1 MSSGDLKQHII
12 FIVLVLPPY
21 YNYIFYRYTNLRF
34 RNILE
39 LVCSL
44 WCCCVQWQNHYHTW
58 RKQLMSIGLGVWC
71 LTPLS
76 TIFMSVIL
84 WRSFLLVEET
94 GVPWEK
100 KITDLLQVTDIEYTS
115 PWAGFTLTLVVMHT
129 DCTGRC
135 KPVYYTIMTMTALW
149 VLWQEKLNRY
159 TCTKLTSETTCLGIV
174 SGNVRTWGWITWQQP
189 TCRIK
194 LVDRNRW
201 P

>member
-1 MSSGDLKQHII
+1 MAKPLSYLKKTIDEYWVRCMVFNPTFNNIYVSYIVAVI
-12 FIVLVLPPY
+12 FIGGG
-21 YNYIFYRYTNLRF
+21 NRSTLR
-34 RNILE
+34 
-39 LVCSL
+39 
-44 WCCCVQWQNHYHTW
+44 
-58 RKQLMSIGLGVWC
+58 
-71 LTPLS
+71 
-76 TIFMSVIL
+76 
-84 WRSFLLVEET
+84 
-94 GVPWEK
+94 K

-149 VLWQEKLNRY
+149 ALWQEKLNRY